1 MSKIIKTVSSG
12 VFLRV
17 LLNVQCL
24 MKVALAL
31 VLRETTNQK
40 SHHQHHPSMTAGSQ
54 LRRPSSA
61 HDDSVKEEKDGW

>member
-17 LLNVQCL
+17 LLQCL

-61 HDDSVKEEKDGW
+61 HDDVVKEEKDGW